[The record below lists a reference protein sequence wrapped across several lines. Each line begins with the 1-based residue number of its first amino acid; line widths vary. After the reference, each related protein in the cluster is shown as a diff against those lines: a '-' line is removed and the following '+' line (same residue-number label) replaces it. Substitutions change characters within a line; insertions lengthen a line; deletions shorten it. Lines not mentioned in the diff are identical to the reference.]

1 MAMAKKNEFRPDKPQ
16 TSILSHLVLTPKQ
29 QRTLLKWG
37 LYGALLLLISVVQ
50 DVILSQVRILGATTE
65 LIPCAIFLV
74 AVLEGAE
81 QGSVFALVASL
92 LYLFSGTAP
101 GVYSMVAITF
111 YSVGISIFR
120 QAYLQERFASALLCT
135 AAAMLTYVMTNFAFG
150 LFLGLTVPARY
161 YGFLI
166 TAGLSMLAVPV
177 VYPILRVIGKIGGQ
191 IWKA

>member
-1 MAMAKKNEFRPDKPQ
+1 MAKKNEFRPDKPR
-16 TSILSHLVLTPKQ
+16 TSLLSHLVLTPKQ
-29 QRTLLKWG
+29 QRTLLKWS
-37 LYGALLLLISVVQ
+37 LYGALLLVISVVQ
-50 DVILSQVRILGATTE
+50 DVILSQVRLFGATTE
-65 LIPCAIFLV
+65 LIPCAIFLI

-81 QGSVFALVASL
+81 LGSVFSLVASL

-101 GVYSMVAITF
+101 GIYSMVAITF

-120 QAYLQERFASALLCT
+120 QAYLQERFSSALLCT
-135 AAAMLTYVMTNFAFG
+135 GAAMLAYVITNFAFG

-166 TAGLSMLAVPV
+166 TAGLSVLAVPIL
-177 VYPILRVIGKIGGQ
+177 YPLLRVFGKIGGQ